1 MGNQGL
7 VLWVVAGERCEC
19 ERGIGL
25 AADQLEPYCLWQVVL
40 ACDGLHGMQHRDE
53 GLHGVGAHDGLLI
66 ARMLRG

>member
-25 AADQLEPYCLWQVVL
+25 AADQLEPNCL
-40 ACDGLHGMQHRDE
+40 
-53 GLHGVGAHDGLLI
+53 
-66 ARMLRG
+66 